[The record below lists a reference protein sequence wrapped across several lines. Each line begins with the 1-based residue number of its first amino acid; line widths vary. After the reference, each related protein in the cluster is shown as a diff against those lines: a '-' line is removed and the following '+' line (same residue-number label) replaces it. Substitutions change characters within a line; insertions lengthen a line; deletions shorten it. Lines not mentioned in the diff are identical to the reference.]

1 MLIWILTLGFILTLS
16 FMTWRVASRRSR
28 RAKAEPGTP
37 FQTAAP
43 GDSPRS
49 RAYRRPRI
57 RRLGVHDRERFIVAW
72 RSTSSRFVD
81 DPSQAISEAD
91 RLLAD
96 IMEARGFPVLDFD
109 AAAVELGADH
119 PDLFQ
124 HYRPARRIARQNDAG
139 TAGTDAL
146 HKGMTH
152 FKAILDELL
161 EIGRRPSLSGL

>member
-1 MLIWILTLGFILTLS
+1 MWILILGLILTLS
-16 FMTWRVASRRSR
+16 FVIWRVSTRASR

-37 FQTAAP
+37 FLSIPST
-43 GDSPRS
+43 DTPRP
-49 RAYRRPRI
+49 RIYRRPRI

-119 PDLFQ
+119 PELYE

-139 TAGTDAL
+139 TAGTEAL

-152 FKAILDELL
+152 FKAILDEML
-161 EIGRRPSLSGL
+161 EIDRRPSLSGF